1 MKQFPRKGRN
11 LFCPSGSALYPKWI
25 FGLAAPLRF
34 SGDRVDDLAACVS
47 GFDVLQ
53 SRHCVGQRVGPV
65 DDGSEGAN
73 KEQGLRRYRSRTDAA
88 VLAEI

>member
-1 MKQFPRKGRN
+1 MKQFPRRGEI
-11 LFCPSGSALYPKWI
+11 CSAQEVLHFIPKWI

-65 DDGSEGAN
+65 DDGLEGAN
-73 KEQGLRRYRSRTDAA
+73 K
-88 VLAEI
+88 